1 MSNTFQT
8 NRFFALVTRQWISF
22 GKIYLM
28 SIGIAAGVIAAFY
41 GYALYEFRIAVD
53 YIPSELLYFRM
64 PLFIFLGLFFVTIIS
79 ASYFSDYGQK
89 SKAIFE
95 LLIPASRLEKF
106 LTAMFYSVV
115 VCMISYIAIFW
126 LIDLAFV
133 SYLRNQATSSSI
145 MHADEIRNIDHSLA
159 YITAYYNYQ
168 ERARYFFFL
177 PFLFNAIFLLGSI
190 AFRNF
195 HYVKTAVVLIAYIV
209 IWSLGTVYMMK
220 VLTDGSV
227 TVRQNVFFKS
237 EDHIFQLF
245 LSVGILLTLVLWGIA
260 FLRLKEKEV

>member
-53 YIPSELLYFRM
+53 YIPSGLLDFRM
-64 PLFIFLGLFFVTIIS
+64 PLFILLGLFFVTIIS

-106 LTAMFYSVV
+106 LTAMLYSVV
-115 VCMISYIAIFW
+115 VCMLSFIAVFW

-133 SYLRNQATSSSI
+133 SYLRNQATSSAMI
-145 MHADEIRNIDHSLA
+145 HADEIKNIDHSLA
-159 YITAYYNYQ
+159 YITAHYRHQ
-168 ERARYFFFL
+168 ERVRYLFFL
-177 PFLFNAIFLLGSI
+177 PFLLNAIFLLGSI
-190 AFRNF
+190 AYRNF
-195 HYVKTAVVLIAYIV
+195 HYVKTAVVLIAYIA
-209 IWSLGTVYMMK
+209 IWSLGTVYIMK
-220 VLTDGSV
+220 ALTDGSV
-227 TVRQNVFFKS
+227 TVRQSAFFEN
-237 EDHIFQLF
+237 EDNPLQLC
-245 LSVGILLTLVLWGIA
+245 LLVGILVTLILWGIA